1 MDHFKILK
9 AISHKTRFNILV
21 WLKEP
26 ENNFKEFGWQ
36 PHVTEPEF
44 INSVCVYHIQLK
56 TGNSQST
63 TSENL
68 AILEKAGLL
77 QSKKVAS
84 WTLYQR
90 NEKVI
95 EEFSEWIGNAL

>member
-1 MDHFKILK
+1 MSF
-9 AISHKTRFNILV
+9 TRLNILL

-26 ENNFKEFGWQ
+26 EKNFKEFGWA
-36 PHVTEPEF
+36 PHLTEPEF

-56 TGNSQST
+56 TRNSQST

-68 AILEKAGLL
+68 SILEKAGLL
-77 QSKKVAS
+77 QSKKVAV

-95 EEFSEWIGNAL
+95 KEFSEWIGNVL